1 VFSPLNLLH
10 DMPIDDNKGIID
22 REKVVKRLELD
33 RHRKELATLQT
44 RFDVGELPVHVYLE
58 RSKDLIEKI
67 DILEKE
73 VNNLPISMI
82 DRFKKNRVLFI
93 TIAAVLLGLL
103 LCVSI
108 IMLVPRTGSG
118 VGNIAPDFV
127 MQLSDD
133 NSRALSSFRG
143 NTVVLVFW
151 DRDFWDDQFFYVNG
165 VARQLYI
172 PDKLNQLHQKS
183 AGKDPAII
191 AIASGASSSEIEH
204 LVKDYEIA
212 FPVIGDMSGKLRS
225 SYNVSYEP
233 TIIFLDKN
241 GIIRARVEG
250 PITTLSDL
258 EQAVHAVSTNTR
270 ANLPGSPVS
279 DVIIQSNNEKSTVV
293 NWSTSQPTTTQV
305 DIDGKNIQTVI
316 TAAPVTL
323 HSLTIKDL
331 EPGASYHL
339 RILYNINNVN
349 VSEHSFSAL
358 GDTVVSKRFLATTS
372 SKDTSYP
379 EISGAGT
386 ISVTDTAMLVTWK
399 TDEPTTAEVD
409 YGLDTNYGKTASQGN
424 NLSIWHTVKID
435 NLLPETQYYLKLR
448 SKDAAA
454 KESAQ
459 ELQPAKTQSLVDTGP
474 FVGKR
479 APGFT
484 LTSLDG
490 TKYSL
495 SQFLGRKVLLNFW
508 LEGCRACEAE
518 MPLIQA
524 TFNKYGRDDVIV
536 LAVNVRGDV
545 DKVKLYA
552 GTEGLTFPVLL
563 DTEGTAD
570 ALYKSPAFPTTFFID
585 STGII
590 RAIADQRFQTTSEID
605 DALGKL
611 DCCK

>member
-1 VFSPLNLLH
+1 
-10 DMPIDDNKGIID
+10 MPIDDNKGIID

-33 RHRKELATLQT
+33 RRRKELATLQT
-44 RFDVGELPVHVYLE
+44 RFDVGELPVHIYLE
-58 RSKDLIEKI
+58 RSKNLIEKI
-67 DILEKE
+67 DMLEKE
-73 VNNLPISMI
+73 IKDLPISMI
-82 DRFKKNRVLFI
+82 DRFRKNRALFI
-93 TIAAVLLGLL
+93 TIAAVLFGVL
-103 LCVSI
+103 LCVAV
-108 IMLVPRTGSG
+108 IMLIPRPGNG

-133 NSRALSSFRG
+133 NSKALSSFRG
-143 NTVVLVFW
+143 NPVVLVFW

-165 VARQLYI
+165 VGRKLYM
-172 PDKLNQLHQKS
+172 PDKLNQLYQKS
-183 AGKDPAII
+183 GGKDPAII
-191 AIASGASSSEIEH
+191 AIASGASSEEIEH
-204 LVKDYEIA
+204 LVIDYEIA
-212 FPVIGDMSGKLRS
+212 YPVIGDMSGKLRS
-225 SYNVSYEP
+225 SYNISYEP
-233 TIIFLDKN
+233 TFVFLDKN

-250 PITTLSDL
+250 PYAAFSDL
-258 EQAVHAVSTNTR
+258 EQAVLAVSTNTR
-270 ANLPGSPVS
+270 VKQSGQPIS

-293 NWSTSQPTTTQV
+293 NWSTAQPSTTQV

-323 HSLTIKDL
+323 HSLIIKDL
-331 EPGASYHL
+331 EPGASYHI
-339 RILYNINNVN
+339 RILYNITNIN

-358 GDTVVSKRFLATTS
+358 MDTVVSKRFLAATS

-386 ISVTDTAMLVTWK
+386 ISVTDSAMIITWK
-399 TDEPTTAEVD
+399 TDEPASGEVD
-409 YGLDTNYGKTASQGN
+409 YGLDKNYRDTASQGN
-424 NLSIWHTVKID
+424 NLSIWHTVKIA

-448 SKDAAA
+448 SKDTGG
-454 KESAQ
+454 KESTQ
-459 ELQPAKTQSLVDTGP
+459 ELQPDKTQGMLDTGP
-474 FVGKR
+474 FIGKR
-479 APGFT
+479 APDFT

-495 SQFLGRKVLLNFW
+495 SQFAGRKVLLNFW

-524 TFNKYGRDDVIV
+524 IFNKYGRDEVIV

-545 DKVKLYA
+545 AKVKLYA
-552 GTEGLTFPVLL
+552 GTEAMTFPILL

-570 ALYKSPAFPTTFFID
+570 GLYKSPAFPTTFFID

-590 RAIADQRFQTTSEID
+590 RSIADQRFQTTSEID

-611 DCCK
+611 DCCP

>member
-1 VFSPLNLLH
+1 
-10 DMPIDDNKGIID
+10 MPIDDNKGAID

-33 RHRKELATLQT
+33 RRRKELAALQT

-67 DILEKE
+67 DMLEKE
-73 VNNLPISMI
+73 VNNLPVSMI
-82 DRFKKNRVLFI
+82 DRFKKNRALLIIV
-93 TIAAVLLGLL
+93 AAVLLGLT

-108 IMLVPRTGSG
+108 ITLVPRTGNA

-127 MQLSDD
+127 MQLRDD
-133 NSRALSSFRG
+133 SSRALSSFRG

-151 DRDFWDDQFFYVNG
+151 DRDFWDDHFFYVNG
-165 VARQLYI
+165 VARNLYL
-172 PDKLNQLHQKS
+172 PDKLNQLYQKS

-191 AIASGASSSEIEH
+191 AIASGAGNEEIEQ

-225 SYNVSYEP
+225 SYNIAYEP
-233 TIIFLDKN
+233 TFILVDKN
-241 GIIRARVEG
+241 GIIRARIEA
-250 PITTLSDL
+250 PIATLSDL
-258 EQAVHAVSTNTR
+258 EQAVHAVSTNSR
-270 ANLPGSPVS
+270 VNRSAQPIS
-279 DVIIQSNNEKSTVV
+279 DIIVQSNSEKSVMV
-293 NWSTSQPTTTQV
+293 NWTTAQPTTTQV

-323 HSLTIKDL
+323 HSLVIKDL

-339 RILYNINNVN
+339 RVLYNINNVN

-358 GDTVVSKRFLATTS
+358 MDTVVSKRLLAATS
-372 SKDTSYP
+372 SKDTGYP

-386 ISVTDTAMLVTWK
+386 SSVTDTTMLITWK
-399 TDEPTTAEVD
+399 TDEPTTGEVD
-409 YGLDTNYGKTASQGN
+409 YGLDTNYRNTASQGN

-448 SKDAAA
+448 SKDAAG

-459 ELQPAKTQSLVDTGP
+459 ELQPAKTQSMVGTGP
-474 FVGKR
+474 SIGKR
-479 APGFT
+479 APEFT

-508 LEGCRACEAE
+508 LESCRACEAE
-518 MPLIQA
+518 MPLLQSI
-524 TFNKYGRDDVIV
+524 FNKYSRDDVIV
-536 LAVNVRGDV
+536 LAVNVRGDPAR
-545 DKVKLYA
+545 VKLYA
-552 GTEGLTFPVLL
+552 GTAALTLPVLL
-563 DTEGTAD
+563 DAEGTAD
-570 ALYKSPAFPTTFFID
+570 ALYKPPSFPTTFFID

-590 RAIADQRFQTTSEID
+590 RAITDQRFQTTGEID

-611 DCCK
+611 D

>member
-1 VFSPLNLLH
+1 
-10 DMPIDDNKGIID
+10 MPIDDNKGIID

-33 RHRKELATLQT
+33 KCREELATLQT
-44 RFDVGELPVHVYLE
+44 RFDVGELPSGAYLE
-58 RSKDLIEKI
+58 RSKALLEKI
-67 DILEKE
+67 GILEKE
-73 VNNLPISMI
+73 VNNIPISMK
-82 DRFKKNRVLFI
+82 DRFKKNRALFI
-93 TIAAVLLGLL
+93 IIAAVLLALL
-103 LCVSI
+103 LCGTI
-108 IMLVPRTGSG
+108 IMLIPRAGSS

-165 VARQLYI
+165 VARNLYL
-172 PDKLNQLHQKS
+172 PDKLNQLYQKS

-191 AIASGASSSEIEH
+191 AIASGASSSEIER
-204 LVKDYEIA
+204 LKKDYEVA

-225 SYNVSYEP
+225 SFNISYEP
-233 TIIFLDKN
+233 TFIFLDKN

-258 EQAVHAVSTNTR
+258 EQVVHSVST
-270 ANLPGSPVS
+270 GSAVNQPKAPITE
-279 DVIIQSNNEKSTVV
+279 VIIQTNSEKSAVV
-293 NWSTSQPTTTQV
+293 NWSTSQPTMTQV

-316 TAAPVTL
+316 TAAPITL

-331 EPGASYHL
+331 EPGASYHI
-339 RILYNINNVN
+339 RILYNINNIN
-349 VSEHSFSAL
+349 VSEHSFGAL
-358 GDTVVSKRFLATTS
+358 MDTVVSKRFLATTS

-386 ISVTDTAMLVTWK
+386 SAVTDSSMLITWK
-399 TDEPTTAEVD
+399 TDEPTSGEVD
-409 YGLDTNYGKTASQGN
+409 YGLDKNYSKTASQGN
-424 NLSIWHTVKID
+424 NLSIWHTVNID
-435 NLLPETQYYLKLR
+435 NLLPETQYYLKVR
-448 SKDAAA
+448 SKDAAG
-454 KESAQ
+454 KESTQ
-459 ELQPAKTQSLVDTGP
+459 ELQPASTQSMVDTGP
-474 FVGKR
+474 FIGKR
-479 APGFT
+479 APDFT

-495 SQFLGRKVLLNFW
+495 SQFRGRKVLLNFW
-508 LEGCRACEAE
+508 LEGCPACEAE
-518 MPLIQA
+518 MPLLQA
-524 TFNKYGRDDVIV
+524 TFNKYGREDVIV

-552 GTEGLTFPVLL
+552 GTAALTFPVLL

-570 ALYKSPAFPTTFFID
+570 GLYKSPAFPTTFFID

-611 DCCK
+611 DCCP

>member
-1 VFSPLNLLH
+1 
-10 DMPIDDNKGIID
+10 MPIDDNKGLID
-22 REKVVKRLELD
+22 GKKV
-33 RHRKELATLQT
+33 
-44 RFDVGELPVHVYLE
+44 FSNIPV
-58 RSKDLIEKI
+58 
-67 DILEKE
+67 
-73 VNNLPISMI
+73 SMI
-82 DRFKKNRVLFI
+82 DRFKKDRALYVIIAVVLF
-93 TIAAVLLGLL
+93 GLL
-103 LCVSI
+103 LCGTV
-108 IMLVPRTGSG
+108 IMLIPRTGSA

-133 NSRALSSFRG
+133 NSKALSSFRG
-143 NTVVLVFW
+143 KAVVLVFW

-165 VARQLYI
+165 VARNLYV
-172 PDKLNQLHQKS
+172 PDKLNQLYQKS

-191 AIASGASSSEIEH
+191 AIASGAGSSEIEH

-212 FPVIGDMSGKLRS
+212 FPVIGDLSGKLRS
-225 SYNVSYEP
+225 SFNISYEP
-233 TIIFLDKN
+233 TFIFLDKN

-258 EQAVHAVSTNTR
+258 EQVVQAVST
-270 ANLPGSPVS
+270 GSGLNPLKPPIS
-279 DVIIQSNNEKSTVV
+279 DVIVQSNNEKSTVV
-293 NWSTSQPTTTQV
+293 NWSTAQPSTTQV
-305 DIDGKNIQTVI
+305 DIDGKNIQTLI
-316 TAAPVTL
+316 TAAPITL
-323 HSLTIKDL
+323 HSLTIKEL

-339 RILYNINNVN
+339 RILYNINNIN

-358 GDTVVSKRFLATTS
+358 MDTVISKRFLATTS
-372 SKDTSYP
+372 LKDTGYP

-386 ISVTDTAMLVTWK
+386 GSITDTAMLITWK
-399 TDEPTTAEVD
+399 TDEPTTGEVD
-409 YGLDTNYGKTASQGN
+409 FGLDKNYSRTASQGN

-448 SKDAAA
+448 SKDAAG

-459 ELQPAKTQSLVDTGP
+459 ELQPASTQGMVDTGP
-474 FVGKR
+474 FIGKR
-479 APGFT
+479 APDFT

-508 LEGCRACEAE
+508 LEGCAACEAE
-518 MPLIQA
+518 MPLLQA
-524 TFNKYGRDDVIV
+524 IFNKYGRDDVIV
-536 LAVNVRGDV
+536 LAINVRGDL
-545 DKVKLYA
+545 DKVRLYA
-552 GTEGLTFPVLL
+552 GTAALAFPVLL
-563 DTEGTAD
+563 DTESAAD

-605 DALGKL
+605 DALDKL

>member
-1 VFSPLNLLH
+1 
-10 DMPIDDNKGIID
+10 MPMDDNKGIID
-22 REKVVKRLELD
+22 REKVVKRLEID
-33 RHRKELATLQT
+33 RRRKELAALQT
-44 RFDVGELPVHVYLE
+44 RFDVGELPVHIYLE

-73 VNNLPISMI
+73 VNDMPISMM
-82 DRFKKNRVLFI
+82 DRFRKNRALFI
-93 TIAAVLLGLL
+93 IIAAVLLGLL
-103 LCVSI
+103 LCISI
-108 IMLVPRTGSG
+108 ITLVPRTGNG

-133 NSRALSSFRG
+133 SSRALSSFRG

-151 DRDFWDDQFFYVNG
+151 DRDFWDDHFFYVNG
-165 VARQLYI
+165 VARNLYL
-172 PDKLNQLHQKS
+172 PDKLNQLYQKS

-191 AIASGASSSEIEH
+191 AIASGAGNEEVEQ

-225 SYNVSYEP
+225 SYNISYEP
-233 TIIFLDKN
+233 TFIFLDKN
-241 GIIRARVEG
+241 GIIRARIEA
-250 PITTLSDL
+250 PFATLSDL
-258 EQAVHAVSTNTR
+258 EQAVHAVATNSR
-270 ANLPGSPVS
+270 VNQSGQPIS
-279 DVIIQSNNEKSTVV
+279 DIIIQSNSEKSTVV
-293 NWSTSQPTTTQV
+293 NWTTSQPTTTQV

-323 HSLTIKDL
+323 HSLIIKDL
-331 EPGASYHL
+331 DPGASYHL

-358 GDTVVSKRFLATTS
+358 MDTVVSKRLLATTS
-372 SKDTSYP
+372 SKDTGYP

-386 ISVTDTAMLVTWK
+386 SSVTDTAMLITWK
-399 TDEPTTAEVD
+399 TDEPATGEVD
-409 YGLDTNYGKTASQGN
+409 YGLDTNYRKTASQGN

-448 SKDAAA
+448 SKDAAG

-459 ELQPAKTQSLVDTGP
+459 ELQPAKTLSMVGTGP

-479 APGFT
+479 APDFT

-495 SQFLGRKVLLNFW
+495 GQFLGRKVLLNFW
-508 LEGCRACEAE
+508 LEGCPACEAE
-518 MPLIQA
+518 MPLLQSI
-524 TFNKYGRDDVIV
+524 FNKYSRDDVIV
-536 LAVNVRGDV
+536 LAVCVRGDQA
-545 DKVKLYA
+545 KIRLYA
-552 GTEGLTFPVLL
+552 GTAALTFPVLM
-563 DTEGTAD
+563 DAEGTAD
-570 ALYKSPAFPTTFFID
+570 ALYKSPSFPTTFFID

-590 RAIADQRFQTTSEID
+590 RAIAEQRFQTTSEID

-611 DCCK
+611 DCCP